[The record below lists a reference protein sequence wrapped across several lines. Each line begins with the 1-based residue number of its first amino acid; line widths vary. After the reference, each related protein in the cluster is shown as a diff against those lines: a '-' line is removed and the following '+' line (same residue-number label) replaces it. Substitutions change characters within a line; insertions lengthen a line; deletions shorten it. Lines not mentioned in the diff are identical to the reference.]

1 MKRYT
6 RRTPEQWKSLVSEQQ
21 KSELSAPQFCRQFD
35 IAYASFSKW
44 KNRIVNDKF
53 DKPEALPA
61 FVEIE
66 PKASMRKNWAVQLD
80 FGTGMVLRIASS

>member
-44 KNRIVNDKF
+44 KNRIVNDEI
-53 DKPEALPA
+53 DKPETLPA
-61 FVEIE
+61 FIEVEPE
-66 PKASMRKNWAVQLD
+66 AGVKNNWAVELD
-80 FGTGMVLRIASS
+80 LGTGMVLRIASS

>member
-21 KSELSAPQFCRQFD
+21 KSELSAPQFCKQFN

-44 KNRIVNDKF
+44 KSRIVTDKIN
-53 DKPEALPA
+53 KPEALPA
-61 FVEIE
+61 FIEVESE
-66 PKASMRKNWAVQLD
+66 ASMQKNWAVELD
-80 FGTGMVLRIASS
+80 LGTGMVLRIASS